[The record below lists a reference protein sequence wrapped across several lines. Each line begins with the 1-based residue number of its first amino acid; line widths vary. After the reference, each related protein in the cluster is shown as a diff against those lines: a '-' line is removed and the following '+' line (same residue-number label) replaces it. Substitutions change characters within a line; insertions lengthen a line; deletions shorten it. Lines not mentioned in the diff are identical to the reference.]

1 MTQVDYLERIAHDVA
16 IWQREG
22 LISAEQERAI
32 LARIGAGEPRLI
44 GALRLGW
51 LITAV
56 SIIGAL
62 ILGAGVVLLFA
73 ANWEEMP
80 DWFRTAVIF
89 AGMII
94 AYGAGYALTYRYGM
108 DRIGG
113 ALILLGGLVFEAG
126 LFLLAQ
132 IYNMPVDS
140 PRLLL
145 LATLG
150 TLPVAYTFGSR
161 IVLLLAIGNLIGWI
175 YWEMAVQYED
185 DTGKMAAALIVLGA
199 VGVALYAMGRLHA
212 VRPVLASFG
221 DVYILAGALLTL
233 VLVYVFTFDEPW
245 EAIINDGV
253 DSLSAPAAVYV
264 AVAAAAILV
273 AAQWYLRKRGVDT
286 AVEAGALLTFLGV
299 ALVVATWPAWTG
311 YALVFNALFFG
322 AAGGFVTRGYL
333 LGDERYVNF
342 GLALV
347 ALGLVT
353 RYIDVFWSLLTGSA
367 FYIIGGLLLLAVAF
381 GLETLRRRLIA
392 GMDEGA
398 DAAPPLAGSA
408 GALP

>member
-1 MTQVDYLERIAHDVA
+1 MAVDDYLEHLAHDVA
-16 IWQREG
+16 VWQREG
-22 LISAEQERAI
+22 LITAEQERAI
-32 LARIGAGEPRLI
+32 LARIGAGEPRLV

-56 SIIGAL
+56 SLIGAL

-73 ANWEEMP
+73 ANWEQMP

-113 ALILLGGLVFEAG
+113 ALILLGVLLFEAG

-150 TLPVAYTFGSR
+150 TLPVAYAFGSR
-161 IVLLLAIGNLIGWI
+161 IVLLVTIADFIGWI
-175 YWEMAVQYED
+175 FWELAVQYED
-185 DTGKMAAALIVLGA
+185 DTGRMAAALILLGA
-199 VGVALYAMGRLHA
+199 VGVALYALGRLHA
-212 VRPVLASFG
+212 VRPGLASFG
-221 DVYILAGALLTL
+221 DVYVLAGALLTL
-233 VLVYVFTFDEPW
+233 ALVYVFTFDEPW
-245 EAIINDGV
+245 AAIIDDGV
-253 DSLSAPAAVYV
+253 DSLSAPAVVYV
-264 AVAAAAILV
+264 AVAIAAVLV
-273 AAQWYLRKRGVDT
+273 ATQWYARARGIET
-286 AVEAGALLTFLGV
+286 AVEAAALVVFLGV

-322 AAGGFVTRGYL
+322 AAAGFVTRGYL

-347 ALGLVT
+347 ALGVVT
-353 RYIDVFWSLLTGSA
+353 RYIDVFWSLLTGSL

-392 GMDEGA
+392 GMDDGGNT
-398 DAAPPLAGSA
+398 APPLPGTAGVV
-408 GALP
+408 P